1 MAELQKAFTQKGG
14 LCYTHS
20 LWLFQR
26 FPGVV
31 TLRSQ
36 RAVRTAWYC
45 RPESNEKT
53 RSWKEHWGTQLLTQR
68 GTGGAL
74 QATALLSILTELQW
88 IQLGPDLEKQCFY
101 FSTLAGLRQAS
112 TEPSPKLGFQ
122 HKLCFAEEKLNQ
134 HWSCTL
140 RHQHPLHCTD
150 PEYESVHLASSASK
164 AQMKWL
170 LWMGKR
176 AAMKGHF
183 LTETPR
189 VQNKNTW
196 NPSLSHVPGSKWESW
211 RHIRKIPYCFSR
223 STEIVLGR
231 NNQNNSKK
239 QWYVSLLTQSFQQ
252 LE

>member
-20 LWLFQR
+20 LWLFQC

-150 PEYESVHLASSASK
+150 PEYESFICFKSPNEMTALNGQACCHEGPLPHRNSS
-164 AQMKWL
+164 
-170 LWMGKR
+170 
-176 AAMKGHF
+176 
-183 LTETPR
+183 
-189 VQNKNTW
+189 
-196 NPSLSHVPGSKWESW
+196 GSKQEHMKSQ
-211 RHIRKIPYCFSR
+211 PLSR
-223 STEIVLGR
+223 LWIQMRELETHKENTILFL
-231 NNQNNSKK
+231 KK
-239 QWYVSLLTQSFQQ
+239 HWNCTWKK
-252 LE
+252 